1 MWHFIIGL
9 KFSLLQH
16 VLYKKDDIV
25 NFFFFFYVAFV
36 LHKCRELT
44 RNSQPV
50 RDKNRENTTKKTI
63 TRTRQYLRGSVICLH
78 SWSCSDFTI
87 IKEKYKMAV

>member
-1 MWHFIIGL
+1 MTLSI
-9 KFSLLQH
+9 
-16 VLYKKDDIV
+16 
-25 NFFFFFYVAFV
+25 FFFFYVAFV
-36 LHKCRELT
+36 LHKYRELT

-87 IKEKYKMAV
+87 IKEKYKVAV